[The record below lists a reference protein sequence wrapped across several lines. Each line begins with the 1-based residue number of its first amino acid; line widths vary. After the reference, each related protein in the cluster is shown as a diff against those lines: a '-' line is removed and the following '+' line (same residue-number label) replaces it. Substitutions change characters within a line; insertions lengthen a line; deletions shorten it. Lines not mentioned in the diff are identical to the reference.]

1 MISNDYYLNLD
12 KIRTIIPMNLV
23 EIGQL
28 IQKRRDSL
36 QIKQEDLAELSGI
49 TTKTIYMLEKGKGN
63 PSFSTLVIFESV
75 SA

>member
-1 MISNDYYLNLD
+1 
-12 KIRTIIPMNLV
+12 MNLL

-36 QIKQEDLAELSGI
+36 LIKQEDLAELSGI

-63 PSFSTLVIFESV
+63 PSFSTLVKILQVLGLEMTIQLQKKIE
-75 SA
+75 

>member
-1 MISNDYYLNLD
+1 
-12 KIRTIIPMNLV
+12 MNLV

-63 PSFSTLVIFESV
+63 PSFSTLVQILQVLGLEMTIQLQKKIE
-75 SA
+75 